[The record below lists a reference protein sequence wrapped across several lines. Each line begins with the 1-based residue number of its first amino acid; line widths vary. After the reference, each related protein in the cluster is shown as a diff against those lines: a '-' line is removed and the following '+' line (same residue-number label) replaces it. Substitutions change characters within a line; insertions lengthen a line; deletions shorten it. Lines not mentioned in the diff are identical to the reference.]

1 MSQILTQKQLRNL
14 IATEVKKLHKL
25 TEVKNNV
32 GVDEWFINCVE
43 ESIMPVVETHFQE
56 HTDDDDVLMAVCEE
70 FKDALMSCA
79 RNVLP
84 ELEQRVAEGDFR
96 SGGKAP
102 QHKLKIGGGSDAE
115 DRKMANRVKFL

>member
-14 IATEVKKLHKL
+14 IVTEVKKLRNMS
-25 TEVKNNV
+25 EIKNA
-32 GVDEWFINCVE
+32 GVDEWFINCLE
-43 ESIMPVVETHFQE
+43 DSIKPAAEKHFLE
-56 HTDDDDVLMAVCEE
+56 HTDDDDVLRAVCEE
-70 FKDALMSCA
+70 LIDALMSCA

-102 QHKLKIGGGSDAE
+102 QHKLKFGGSSEAE
-115 DRKMANRVKFL
+115 DRKIYNRIKFL